1 MPNDSTEK
9 DNLDSTSM
17 DNEKVKEI
25 IEIIQRGSEEI
36 LVEAD
41 LKKKIIF
48 SLQKGKP
55 LNIKLGLDPTSP
67 DLHLGHTVVLMKL
80 RELQKLGHKVTLL
93 IGDFTAKI
101 GDPSGRN
108 TTRPV
113 LTEEEIEEN
122 SRTYFEQVGLIMDM
136 DAVVIRKNSEWANAL
151 SSSEMIRL
159 AGVTTVA
166 RMLERD
172 DFTKRYQSGK
182 SISLHEFLYPLL
194 QGYDSVVLNSDIELG
209 GTDQKFNLLMG
220 RDVQRFF
227 GQEVQCILTMPILE
241 GLDGVDKMSK
251 SKNNY
256 VGLKDD
262 ADQMFGKI
270 MSLSDELMWRYID
283 LLTFKSDSEK
293 KKLKQ
298 SVLEG
303 LNPKNIKIELAV
315 DIVERFYDRGTALK
329 VANEFEERFKNNKI
343 PESIE
348 EKVFKG
354 EGFDI
359 IFLLKNTGL
368 VRSTSDAF
376 RSIQQGSVRVNGQKV
391 LEREL
396 VLKNGCYVL
405 QVGKRSFIRVRVE

>member
-9 DNLDSTSM
+9 DNLDSNSM

-55 LNIKLGLDPTSP
+55 LNVKLGLDPTSP

-122 SRTYFEQVGLIMDM
+122 SRTYFEQVGLILDM
-136 DAVVIRKNSEWANAL
+136 DEVVIRKNSEWANAL

-182 SISLHEFLYPLL
+182 SISLHEFLYPLM
-194 QGYDSVVLNSDIELG
+194 QGYDSVVLKSDLELG

-227 GQEVQCILTMPILE
+227 GQDVQCILTMPILE

-270 MSLSDELMWRYID
+270 MSVSDELMWRYID

-376 RSIQQGSVRVNGQKV
+376 RSIQQGAVRVNGQKV

>member
-55 LNIKLGLDPTSP
+55 LNVKLGLDPTSP

-122 SRTYFEQVGLIMDM
+122 SRTYFEQVGLILDM

-182 SISLHEFLYPLL
+182 SISLHEFLYPLM
-194 QGYDSVVLNSDIELG
+194 QGYDSVVLNSDLELG

-227 GQEVQCILTMPILE
+227 GQDVQCILTMPILE

-376 RSIQQGSVRVNGQKV
+376 RSIQQGAVRVNGQKV

>member
-55 LNIKLGLDPTSP
+55 LNVKLGLDPTSP

-122 SRTYFEQVGLIMDM
+122 SRTYLEQVGLILDM
-136 DAVVIRKNSEWANAL
+136 DAVVIRKNSEWANEL

-182 SISLHEFLYPLL
+182 SISLHEFLYPLM
-194 QGYDSVVLNSDIELG
+194 QGYDSVVLESDLELG

-227 GQEVQCILTMPILE
+227 GQDVQCILTMPILE

>member
-55 LNIKLGLDPTSP
+55 LNVKLGLDPTSP

-122 SRTYFEQVGLIMDM
+122 SRTYFEQVGLILDM

-182 SISLHEFLYPLL
+182 SISLHEFLYPLM
-194 QGYDSVVLNSDIELG
+194 QGYDSVVLKSDLELG

-227 GQEVQCILTMPILE
+227 GQDVQCILTMPILE

-270 MSLSDELMWRYID
+270 MSVSDELMWRYID

>member
-55 LNIKLGLDPTSP
+55 LNVKLGLDPTSP

-80 RELQKLGHKVTLL
+80 RELQNLGHKVTLL

-113 LTEEEIEEN
+113 LTDEEIEEN
-122 SRTYFEQVGLIMDM
+122 SRTYFEQVGLILDM

-151 SSSEMIRL
+151 SSTEMIRL

-182 SISLHEFLYPLL
+182 SISLHEFLYPLM
-194 QGYDSVVLNSDIELG
+194 QGYDSVVLNSDLELG

-227 GQEVQCILTMPILE
+227 GQDVQCILTMPILE

-293 KKLKQ
+293 NKLKQ

-329 VANEFEERFKNNKI
+329 ADNEFEERFKNNKI

>member
-55 LNIKLGLDPTSP
+55 LNVKLGLDPTSP

-122 SRTYFEQVGLIMDM
+122 SRTYFEQVGLILDM
-136 DAVVIRKNSEWANAL
+136 DEVVIRKNSEWANAL

-182 SISLHEFLYPLL
+182 SISLHEFLYPLM
-194 QGYDSVVLNSDIELG
+194 QGYDSVVLNSDLELG

-227 GQEVQCILTMPILE
+227 GQDVQCILTMPILE

-270 MSLSDELMWRYID
+270 MSVSDELMWRYID

>member
-55 LNIKLGLDPTSP
+55 LNVKLGLDPTSP

-122 SRTYFEQVGLIMDM
+122 SRTYFEQVGLILDM

-182 SISLHEFLYPLL
+182 SISLHEFLYPLM
-194 QGYDSVVLNSDIELG
+194 QGYDSVVLKSDLELG

-227 GQEVQCILTMPILE
+227 GQDVQCILTMPILE

-376 RSIQQGSVRVNGQKV
+376 RSIQQGAVRVNGQKV

>member
-122 SRTYFEQVGLIMDM
+122 SRTYFEQVGLILDM

-182 SISLHEFLYPLL
+182 SISLHEFLYPLM
-194 QGYDSVVLNSDIELG
+194 QGYDSVVLKSDLELG

-227 GQEVQCILTMPILE
+227 GQDVQCILTMPILE

-405 QVGKRSFIRVRVE
+405 QVGKRSFIKVRVE

>member
-55 LNIKLGLDPTSP
+55 LNVKLGLDPTSP

-122 SRTYFEQVGLIMDM
+122 SRTYFEQVGLILDM

-182 SISLHEFLYPLL
+182 SISLHEFLYPLM
-194 QGYDSVVLNSDIELG
+194 QGYDSVVLNSDLELG

-227 GQEVQCILTMPILE
+227 GQDVQCILTMPILE

-270 MSLSDELMWRYID
+270 MSVSDELMWRYID

>member
-1 MPNDSTEK
+1 MPNDSIEK
-9 DNLDSTSM
+9 DNLDSTNM

-55 LNIKLGLDPTSP
+55 LNVKLGLDPTSP

-113 LTEEEIEEN
+113 LTDEEIEEN
-122 SRTYFEQVGLIMDM
+122 SRTYFEQVGLILDM

-182 SISLHEFLYPLL
+182 SISLHEFLYPLM
-194 QGYDSVVLNSDIELG
+194 QGYDSVVLNSDLELG

-227 GQEVQCILTMPILE
+227 GQDVQCILTMPILE

-376 RSIQQGSVRVNGQKV
+376 RSIQQGAVRVNGQKV

>member
-1 MPNDSTEK
+1 MSNDSTEK
-9 DNLDSTSM
+9 DNLDSTNI
-17 DNEKVKEI
+17 DNEQVKEI
-25 IEIIQRGSEEI
+25 FEIIQRGTEEI
-36 LVEAD
+36 LVEGD
-41 LKKKIIF
+41 LKKKLTF
-48 SLQKGKP
+48 SLQEGKP
-55 LNIKLGLDPTSP
+55 LNVKLGLDPTSP

-113 LTEEEIEEN
+113 LTDDEIEEN
-122 SRTYFEQVGLIMDM
+122 SRTYFEQVGLILDM
-136 DAVVIRKNSEWANAL
+136 DAVVIRNNSEWANTL

-172 DFTKRYQSGK
+172 DFTKRYQAGK
-182 SISLHEFLYPLL
+182 SISLHEFLYPLM
-194 QGYDSVVLNSDIELG
+194 QGYDSVVLNSDLELG

-227 GQEVQCILTMPILE
+227 GQDVQCILTMPILE

-256 VGLKDD
+256 IGLKDE

-283 LLTFKSDSEK
+283 LLTFKRESEK

-303 LNPKNIKIELAV
+303 QNPKNIKVKLAS
-315 DIVERFYDRGTALK
+315 DIVERFYNRETALK
-329 VANEFEERFKNNKI
+329 VANDFEERFKNNKI
-343 PESIE
+343 PESID

-354 EGFDI
+354 ESFDI
-359 IFLLKNTGL
+359 VFLLKNTGL

-376 RSIQQGSVRVNGQKV
+376 RSIQQGAVRVDGQKV

>member
-55 LNIKLGLDPTSP
+55 LNVKLGLDPTSP

-122 SRTYFEQVGLIMDM
+122 SRTYFEQVGLILDM

-182 SISLHEFLYPLL
+182 SISLHEFLYPLM
-194 QGYDSVVLNSDIELG
+194 QGYDSVVLKSDLELG

-227 GQEVQCILTMPILE
+227 GQDVQCILTMPILE

>member
-1 MPNDSTEK
+1 MPYDSTEK
-9 DNLDSTSM
+9 DNLDSTNI

-25 IEIIQRGSEEI
+25 FEIIQRGSEEI
-36 LVEAD
+36 LVEGD
-41 LKKKIIF
+41 LKKKLAF
-48 SLQKGKP
+48 SLEEGKP
-55 LNIKLGLDPTSP
+55 LNVKLGLDPTSP

-113 LTEEEIEEN
+113 LTDDEIEEN
-122 SRTYFEQVGLIMDM
+122 SRTYFEQVGLILDM
-136 DAVVIRKNSEWANAL
+136 NAVEIRKNSEWANTL

-172 DFTKRYQSGK
+172 DFTMRYQSGR
-182 SISLHEFLYPLL
+182 SISLHEFLYPLM
-194 QGYDSVVLNSDIELG
+194 QGYDSVVLSSDLELG

-227 GQEVQCILTMPILE
+227 GQDVQSILTMPILE

-256 VGLKDD
+256 IGLKDE

-270 MSLSDELMWRYID
+270 MSISDELMWRYID
-283 LLTFKSDSEK
+283 LLTFKSDGEK

-303 LNPKNIKIELAV
+303 QNPKNIKIELAS
-315 DIVERFYDRGTALK
+315 DIVERFYNRDIALK
-329 VANEFEERFKNNKI
+329 VANDFEERFKNNKI
-343 PESIE
+343 PESID

-354 EGFDI
+354 ESFDI
-359 IFLLKNTGL
+359 VFLLKNTGL

-376 RSIQQGSVRVNGQKV
+376 RSIQQGAVRVDGQKV

>member
-55 LNIKLGLDPTSP
+55 LNVKLGLDPTSP

-113 LTEEEIEEN
+113 LTDEEIEEN
-122 SRTYFEQVGLIMDM
+122 SRTYFEQVGLILDM
-136 DAVVIRKNSEWANAL
+136 DSVVIRKNSEWANTL

-182 SISLHEFLYPLL
+182 SISLHEFLYPLM
-194 QGYDSVVLNSDIELG
+194 QGYDSVVLNSDLELG

-227 GQEVQCILTMPILE
+227 GQDVQCILTMPILE

-283 LLTFKSDSEK
+283 LLTFKSDIEK

-303 LNPKNIKIELAV
+303 LNPKNIKTELAV

-354 EGFDI
+354 KGFDI

>member
-55 LNIKLGLDPTSP
+55 LNVKLGLDPTSP

-122 SRTYFEQVGLIMDM
+122 SRTYFEQVGLILDM
-136 DAVVIRKNSEWANAL
+136 DAVVIRKNSEWANEL

-182 SISLHEFLYPLL
+182 SISLHEFLYPLM
-194 QGYDSVVLNSDIELG
+194 QGYDSVVLNSDLELG

-227 GQEVQCILTMPILE
+227 GQDVQCILTMPILE

>member
-1 MPNDSTEK
+1 MSNDSNKK
-9 DNLDSTSM
+9 DNLDSTNI
-17 DNEKVKEI
+17 DNEQVKEI
-25 IEIIQRGSEEI
+25 FEIIQRGTEEI
-36 LVEAD
+36 LVEGD
-41 LKKKIIF
+41 LKRKLAF
-48 SLQKGKP
+48 SLQEGKP
-55 LNIKLGLDPTSP
+55 LNIKLGLDPKSP

-93 IGDFTAKI
+93 IGDFTVKI

-113 LTEEEIEEN
+113 LTDDEIEEN
-122 SRTYFEQVGLIMDM
+122 SRTYFEQVGLILNM
-136 DAVVIRKNSEWANAL
+136 DAVVIRNNSEWANTL

-182 SISLHEFLYPLL
+182 SISLHEFLYPLM
-194 QGYDSVVLNSDIELG
+194 QGYDSVVLNSDLELG

-227 GQEVQCILTMPILE
+227 GQDVQCILTMPILE

-270 MSLSDELMWRYID
+270 MSVSDELMWRYID

-315 DIVERFYDRGTALK
+315 DIVDRFYDRGTALK

-343 PESIE
+343 TESIE

-376 RSIQQGSVRVNGQKV
+376 RSIQQGAVRVNGQKV

-396 VLKNGCYVL
+396 VLENGCYVL

>member
-1 MPNDSTEK
+1 MPKDSSEK
-9 DNLDSTSM
+9 DNLDSTNI

-55 LNIKLGLDPTSP
+55 LNVKLGLDPTSP

-122 SRTYFEQVGLIMDM
+122 SRTYFEQVGLILDM

-182 SISLHEFLYPLL
+182 SISLHEFLYPLM
-194 QGYDSVVLNSDIELG
+194 QGYDSVVLNSDLELG

-227 GQEVQCILTMPILE
+227 GQEAQCILTMPILE

-270 MSLSDELMWRYID
+270 MSLSDELMWRYMD

-303 LNPKNIKIELAV
+303 LNPKNIKIELAF
-315 DIVERFYDRGTALK
+315 DIVERFYDRGTARK
-329 VANEFEERFKNNKI
+329 VANDFEERFKNNKI

-359 IFLLKNTGL
+359 VFLLKNTGL

-376 RSIQQGSVRVNGQKV
+376 RSIQQGAVRVDGQKV

-396 VLKNGCYVL
+396 ILKNGCYVL

>member
-1 MPNDSTEK
+1 MPKDSTEK
-9 DNLDSTSM
+9 HNLDSTII
-17 DNEKVKEI
+17 DNEKAKEI
-25 IEIIQRGSEEI
+25 FEIIQRGSEEI
-36 LVEAD
+36 LVESD
-41 LKKKIIF
+41 LKKKITL
-48 SLQKGKP
+48 SMQEGKP
-55 LNIKLGLDPTSP
+55 LNVKLGLDPTSP

-108 TTRPV
+108 ATRPV
-113 LTEEEIEEN
+113 LTDDEIEEN
-122 SRTYFEQVGLIMDM
+122 SRTYFEQVGLIIDM
-136 DAVVIRKNSEWANAL
+136 DAAIIRKNSEWANTL

-182 SISLHEFLYPLL
+182 SISLHEFLYPIM
-194 QGYDSVVLNSDIELG
+194 QGYDSFVLNSDLELG

-227 GQEVQCILTMPILE
+227 GQDVQCILTMPILE

-256 VGLKDD
+256 IGLKDE

-270 MSLSDELMWRYID
+270 MSVSDELMWRYID

-298 SVLEG
+298 SISQG
-303 LNPKNIKIELAV
+303 QNPKNIKIELAS
-315 DIVERFYDRGTALK
+315 DIVERFYNRETALK
-329 VANEFEERFKNNKI
+329 VANDFEERFKNNKI
-343 PESIE
+343 PESID
-348 EKVFKG
+348 EKVFEG
-354 EGFDI
+354 ESFDI
-359 IFLLKNTGL
+359 VFLLKNTGL

-376 RSIQQGSVRVNGQKV
+376 RSIQQGAVRVDGQKV

-396 VLKNGCYVL
+396 VLKKGCYVL
-405 QVGKRSFIRVRVE
+405 QVGKRSFIRVRVG

>member
-1 MPNDSTEK
+1 MSNDSTEK
-9 DNLDSTSM
+9 DNLDSTNI

-25 IEIIQRGSEEI
+25 FEIIQRGSEEI
-36 LVEAD
+36 LVEGD
-41 LKKKIIF
+41 LKKKITF
-48 SLQKGKP
+48 SLQEGKP

-113 LTEEEIEEN
+113 LTDDEIEEN
-122 SRTYFEQVGLIMDM
+122 SRTYFEQVGLILDM
-136 DAVVIRKNSEWANAL
+136 DAVVIRKNSEWANTL

-182 SISLHEFLYPLL
+182 SISLHEFLYPLM
-194 QGYDSVVLNSDIELG
+194 QGYDSVVLNSDLELG

-227 GQEVQCILTMPILE
+227 GQDVQCILTMPILE

-256 VGLKDD
+256 IGLKDE

-303 LNPKNIKIELAV
+303 QNPKNIKIELAS
-315 DIVERFYDRGTALK
+315 DIVERFYNRETALK
-329 VANEFEERFKNNKI
+329 VANDFEERFKNNKI
-343 PESIE
+343 PESID

-359 IFLLKNTGL
+359 VFLLKNTGL

-376 RSIQQGSVRVNGQKV
+376 RSIQQGAVRVDGQKV

>member
-55 LNIKLGLDPTSP
+55 LNVKLGLDPTSP

-113 LTEEEIEEN
+113 LTDEEIEEN
-122 SRTYFEQVGLIMDM
+122 SRTYFEQVGLILDM

-182 SISLHEFLYPLL
+182 SISLHEFLYPLM
-194 QGYDSVVLNSDIELG
+194 QGYDSVVLNSDLELG

-227 GQEVQCILTMPILE
+227 GQDVQCILTMPILE

-405 QVGKRSFIRVRVE
+405 QVGKRSFIKVRVE